1 MKKIK
6 VNRNILWAETLVAEF
21 VNAGVKYACISPGSR
36 STPLTY
42 AFATNKKIKSFAI
55 IDERS
60 GGFFALGLAKAII
73 YPVVLVCTSG
83 TAAAEFYPAIIEA
96 YQNKIPLIVC
106 TADRPP
112 ELQNVGANQ
121 TINQNNIYKNHI
133 RWFADAGLPQVN
145 KKRLN
150 DIKNIA
156 RRAVVEC
163 SIKNVGP
170 VHINFPFKEPFEPN
184 SFTDEITQVEL
195 KIIRSISKISLNHD
209 VGENPISKKTLQL
222 ISKKIKD
229 NPKGII
235 LIGLDSYAE
244 GFFKECIKLS
254 EQTGY
259 PIFADAASNMRFSAH
274 TNQNVLTS
282 YDSYLR
288 SEKFIK
294 YHKPEFMIQFG
305 RNFSS
310 KALSN
315 FIADCS
321 SKKLLVNKFGDWN
334 NPKDKSSSVAVC
346 DPETFCR
353 ELSSLITHNAQQKN
367 NKEWLNGFLEIEK
380 AASKIKREIIETA
393 SFPNEIRIVSELIKA
408 IPDGSN
414 LMVSNSLPIRDL
426 DLSVP
431 LMKKRITIF
440 HNRGASGIDGIIS
453 TALGIAQSSKRK
465 TYLLT
470 GDLAFYYD
478 LNSLLTA
485 KKYSIPLTII
495 LINNNGGRIF
505 EVLPISNYKKIF
517 EKYFVTPHDLEFKVF
532 IQAYGGNYKLV
543 KNWQNFRRLLKQAA
557 NNNSFSVL
565 ELKTNAVESLSLRRK
580 YFEKVIS
587 TYNHKSKKLF

>member
-1 MKKIK
+1 MKKTK
-6 VNRNILWAETLVAEF
+6 VNRNILWAKTLVAEF

-42 AFATNKKIKSFAI
+42 AFTTNKKVKCFAI

-60 GGFFALGLAKAII
+60 SGFFALGLAKTTNS
-73 YPVVLVCTSG
+73 PVALVCTSG
-83 TAAAEFYPAIIEA
+83 TAVAEFYPAIIEA
-96 YQNKIPLIVC
+96 YQSKIPLIVC

-133 RWFADAGLPQVN
+133 YWFANAGLPQAN

-150 DIKNIA
+150 EIKIVA
-156 RRAVVEC
+156 RRALVEC
-163 SIKNVGP
+163 SIKNIGP
-170 VHINFPFKEPFEPN
+170 VHLNFPFKEPFEPN
-184 SFTDEITQVEL
+184 FFTDEVTQVDL
-195 KIIRSISKISLNHD
+195 KVIQSISKILLNHYPA
-209 VGENPISKKTLQL
+209 ENPISKKTLQL
-222 ISKKIKD
+222 ISKKAV
-229 NPKGII
+229 NHPKGII
-235 LIGLDSYAE
+235 LVGLDNYSN
-244 GFFKECIKLS
+244 GFFEECIKLS
-254 EQTGY
+254 VQTGY
-259 PIFADAASNMRFSAH
+259 PIFADAASNMRFFAH
-274 TNQNVLTS
+274 ANQNVLTS

-288 SEKFIK
+288 SETFIK
-294 YHKPEFMIQFG
+294 YHEPEFIIQFG

-315 FIADCS
+315 FIVECS
-321 SKKLLVNKFGDWN
+321 CEKLLVNKFGNWN
-334 NPKDKSSSVAVC
+334 NPKDKSSSVVVC
-346 DPETFCR
+346 DPESFCK
-353 ELSSLITHNAQQKN
+353 ELSLLIKHNTQQKS

-408 IPDGSN
+408 IPNGSN

-431 LMKKRITIF
+431 LMKKEITVF

-532 IQAYGGNYKLV
+532 IQAYGGNYRLV

-565 ELKTNAVESLSLRRK
+565 ELKTNAIESLSLRRK

-587 TYNHKSKKLF
+587 TYNHKSKKLL